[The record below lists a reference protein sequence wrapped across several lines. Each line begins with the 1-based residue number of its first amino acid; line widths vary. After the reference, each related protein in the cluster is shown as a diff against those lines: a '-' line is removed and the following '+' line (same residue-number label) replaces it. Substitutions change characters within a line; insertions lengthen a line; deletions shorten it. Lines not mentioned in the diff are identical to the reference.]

1 MLKVVNV
8 NKSFKNTKVLENV
21 NFNIEGGEVVS
32 LIGESGAGKTTT
44 MRIISDLE
52 KADSGQVLIDS
63 EELSK
68 ETRKKL
74 GLVFQGFNL
83 FPHMTVLQNITEAP
97 INVLKLSKEEANKKA
112 FDILKSLA
120 IEDKSK
126 SYPCELSGGQKQ
138 RVAIARALAMK
149 PKYICFD
156 EPTSALDPRLTD
168 EVGEII
174 KKLAS
179 EGIGVLI
186 VTHDMSFAKK
196 VSSRIIKMDKGIILR
211 NELAENFFQ

>member
-21 NFNIEGGEVVS
+21 NFNIENGEVVS

-44 MRIISDLE
+44 MRIISGLD

-68 ETRKKL
+68 DTRKKL

-186 VTHDMSFAKK
+186 VTHDMGFAKK
-196 VSSRIIKMDKGIILR
+196 VSSRIIEMDKGIILR
-211 NELAENFFQ
+211 NELVENFFQ